1 MLEQAKAAEA
11 AGFDGLGVSDHFAPW
26 FPDGR
31 GSMAW
36 VHLAA
41 AGQVTTKPLGTGVTP
56 IVHHY
61 HPGVVAQAFMS
72 LEDLYPGRM
81 WLGVGSGESLNE
93 TPLGMQWP
101 EPGEMLERFE
111 AGIDAIDRLFNGETV
126 TVDAGWFKLREAK
139 LYTRA
144 ASRPKL
150 YMSAFGPQ
158 AAAIAGK
165 YGDGLWTLGDPE
177 AVPEIL
183 EAYRKACGDSGKGE
197 GEIILQSGIAWG
209 ESDEAAL
216 EGARRW
222 KPTQMP
228 EVYRDDIHDPAE
240 MQRLA
245 RRANPRDGG
254 SGGHGDLPAVD
265 RPGRPAGHDQDLRGP
280 GAARAP
286 RRLASPCY
294 DALALRACFT
304 RAFLSR
310 WSLRSRTTPG
320 VTSTHSSSRRNSRA

>member
-1 MLEQAKAAEA
+1 MKYWFAASTEEFTPSEMLEQAKAAEE
-11 AGFDGLGVSDHFAPW
+11 AGFDGLGASDHFAPW
-26 FPDGR
+26 FPDGHA
-31 GSMAW
+31 SMAW

-72 LEDLYPGRM
+72 LEDLYPGRV
-81 WLGVGSGESLNE
+81 WLGVGSGVSLNE
-93 TPLGMQWP
+93 TPLGLDWP

-111 AGIDAIDRLFNGETV
+111 AGVDAIDRLWNGETV
-126 TVDAGWFKLREAK
+126 TVDAGWFRLKEAK

-165 YGDGLWTLGDPE
+165 YGDGLWSLGDPE

-183 EAYRKACGDSGKGE
+183 DAYRKACADNGKEE
-197 GEIILQSGIAWG
+197 GEIILQSEMAWG

-216 EGARRW
+216 EGGRRG

-228 EVYRDDIHDPAE
+228 EVYRDDIHGPAE
-240 MQRLA
+240 MQRMAGEQVSDEQFADEGFLVGA
-245 RRANPRDGG
+245 
-254 SGGHGDLPAVD
+254 DLD
-265 RPGRPAGHDQDLRGP
+265 RQIERIREMEGLGATVICLQLIGQADPMGTIRTYGERVLPQLRG
-280 GAARAP
+280 
-286 RRLASPCY
+286 
-294 DALALRACFT
+294 D
-304 RAFLSR
+304 
-310 WSLRSRTTPG
+310 
-320 VTSTHSSSRRNSRA
+320 